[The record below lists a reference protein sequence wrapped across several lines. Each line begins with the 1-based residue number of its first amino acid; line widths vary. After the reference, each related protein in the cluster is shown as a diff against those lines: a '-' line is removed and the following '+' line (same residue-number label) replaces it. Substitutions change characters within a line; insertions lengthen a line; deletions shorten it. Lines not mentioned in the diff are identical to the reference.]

1 MPICDYATVDQLPC
15 KGKNFQPITFR
26 RKTQSPPDGDKF
38 RSRSP
43 LTLSISLSRACPPA
57 RFYFFWAVGEK
68 SAIPRLKWEE
78 VTDSPRPSA
87 LCLSLFSTDVCLFVH
102 KYIELS
108 VGVRLLARTNTTS
121 SAKPSV
127 SRTQPDN
134 SLVGWAHHPCLQLLP
149 VNNKLAEDTHGSK
162 CLQF

>member
-1 MPICDYATVDQLPC
+1 MQFMS
-15 KGKNFQPITFR
+15 KFNFF
-26 RKTQSPPDGDKF
+26 
-38 RSRSP
+38 
-43 LTLSISLSRACPPA
+43 
-57 RFYFFWAVGEK
+57 GEK
-68 SAIPRLKWEE
+68 SAISHLKWEE

-87 LCLSLFSTDVCLFVH
+87 LCLSLFFTDVCLFVH

-108 VGVRLLARTNTTS
+108 VGVRLLAGTNTTS

-162 CLQF
+162 CLQFQSLRGLNLKFSQNIKLIESKLTITMNNVH